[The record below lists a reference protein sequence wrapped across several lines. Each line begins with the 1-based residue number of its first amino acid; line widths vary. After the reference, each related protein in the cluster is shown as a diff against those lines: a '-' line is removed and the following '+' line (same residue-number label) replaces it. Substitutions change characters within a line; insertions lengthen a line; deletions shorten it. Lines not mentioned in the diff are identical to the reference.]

1 MKNQSKFLVVKT
13 KDSKEITYFDYDKL
27 NGYNLKAKKNVKF
40 SDAINISRMIIINPS
55 FTEKLADHKIKAKFE
70 KFVNLITIVCENEDS
85 DVSGEGYRLALN
97 EAEKL
102 RMEILNKYKK
112 YINEEKLDLYM
123 KKISILE
130 DEIKLRQEEMIY
142 YQLQDQ
148 YEVEQ
153 EKTGKSR

>member
-1 MKNQSKFLVVKT
+1 MKNQNKFLVVKT
-13 KDSKEITYFDYDKL
+13 KDSKEITYFDYENL

-40 SDAINISRMIIINPS
+40 SDAINISRMIVINPS
-55 FTEKLADHKIKAKFE
+55 FTEKLADRKIKTKFE
-70 KFVNLITIVCENEDS
+70 KFVNLITIVCENEES
-85 DVSGEGYRLALN
+85 DTDGEGYRLALN

-112 YINEEKLDLYM
+112 YLNDEKLELYL

-142 YQLQDQ
+142 YQFQEH
-148 YEVEQ
+148 YEKEQ